1 MRVPGDRHRNIV
13 GAIILP
19 RRAASPYRIGM
30 RIQPEAKLMR
40 VCVTMLVAMAGCGV
54 DPALSTTPP
63 VIKPDTVVVAPK
75 TVVLSPSKNDT
86 AAYSDTR
93 LSLTFDAAPVLG
105 ATGFIRVFKADGTPV
120 DSIDVS
126 GAPVTVGGETQ
137 TTFARGNTEID
148 KIGNNVASLTQWRF
162 AYYRPIAIAGAAAI
176 VKLHDGVLDF
186 GTSYA
191 VTVDSGVF
199 NATVGGKAFAGITSR
214 TEWVFKTKSA
224 PLALT
229 VTVDDNGSA
238 DFRSVQGA
246 LNWAMRTG
254 CTSCTNAAA
263 EKTITIKN
271 GTYDEQLFL
280 RNVSNLTIRG
290 ESRAGVLVH
299 TNNFDAF
306 NSGTGGSRTAPNT
319 TFANIGG
326 NTALG
331 TRRVLG
337 GGRSVLL
344 IEGGDLIKLTNF
356 TLQNTHV
363 KDAVTN
369 GQAETIYFNSAS
381 LNGARFVATDMNFIG
396 TQDTMQFKGWVWIYN
411 SLIAGDVD
419 FVWGSP
425 YAVVLENDEIK
436 TVLDTSV
443 PTSGGY
449 IFQSRAAKGF
459 PGFVVLN
466 SMLTADASVPA
477 GSTYLGRSAGQTV
490 ANGNCTTPTT
500 TGSLANA
507 NIFCDNIAYIGTKMG
522 AHIATVGWWNNPL
535 PVTAAT
541 TTEGW
546 RESGSMNAAGAPAT
560 LTGRDVAIASSTM
573 DLSALNTRAK
583 VFASWNGNAGW
594 SPVP

>member
-1 MRVPGDRHRNIV
+1 MNIRPSV
-13 GAIILP
+13 LLSASLIVLATIAACGA
-19 RRAASPYRIGM
+19 
-30 RIQPEAKLMR
+30 
-40 VCVTMLVAMAGCGV
+40 
-54 DPALSTTPP
+54 DPAVTVTTPP
-63 VIKPDTVVVAPK
+63 VVKDTVS
-75 TVVLSPSKNDT
+75 TVVPKSAIVFPTRNDT
-86 AAYSDTR
+86 AAYADTR
-93 LSLTFDAAPVLG
+93 LTLSFDAAPVLG
-105 ATGFIRVFKADGTPV
+105 ATGFVRVFKSDGTPV
-120 DSIDVS
+120 DSIDIS
-126 GAPVTVGGETQ
+126 GAPVTSGGETQ
-137 TTFARGNTEID
+137 TTFPRPNTEID

-162 AYYRPIAIAGAAAI
+162 VYYRPVSITNTVVT

-186 GTSYA
+186 GTSYY

-199 NATVGGKAFAGITSR
+199 SATIGGKAFVGFNAR
-214 TEWVFKTKSA
+214 TDWVFRTKSA
-224 PLALT
+224 PGTLT
-229 VTVDDNGSA
+229 VTVDDDGPA

-254 CTSCTNAAA
+254 CTSCANASAD
-263 EKTITIKN
+263 KTIAIKN

-280 RNVSNLTIRG
+280 RNVNSLTLRG
-290 ESRAGVLVH
+290 ESRTGVIVRA
-299 TNNFDAF
+299 NNCDAL

-356 TLQNTHV
+356 TLQNTHM

-369 GQAETIYFNSAS
+369 GQAETIYFNSTS
-381 LNGARFVATDMNFIG
+381 LTGARFVATDMNFIS

-425 YAVVLENDEIK
+425 YAVVLENDEIR
-436 TVLDTSV
+436 TVLDTSL

-449 IFQSRAAKGF
+449 VFQSRSAKGF

-466 SMLTADASVPA
+466 SALTADAAVPVGA
-477 GSTYLGRSAGQTV
+477 TYLGRSAGLTV

-507 NIFCDNIAYIGTKMG
+507 NIFCDNIAYVNTKMG
-522 AHIATVGWWNNPL
+522 AHIATSGWWNNPL
-535 PVTAAT
+535 PVIAASA
-541 TTEGW
+541 TEGW
-546 RESGSMNAAGAPAT
+546 RESGTMTAAGTPAS
-560 LTGRDVAIASSTM
+560 LVGRDVSVSSSAV
-573 DLSALNTRAK
+573 DLSALNSRTK
-583 VFASWNGNAGW
+583 VFAAWNANAGW
-594 SPVP
+594 NPVP